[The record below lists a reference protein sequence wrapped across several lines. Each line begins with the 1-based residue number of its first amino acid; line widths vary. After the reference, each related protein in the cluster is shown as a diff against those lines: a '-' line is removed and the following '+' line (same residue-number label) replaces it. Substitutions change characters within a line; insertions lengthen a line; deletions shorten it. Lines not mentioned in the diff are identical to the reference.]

1 MKRGLFMVGCLGA
14 AFCIAGCSTVQQ
26 TATTSSDG
34 TNQVRTTTLRV
45 STLGDAK
52 QVIQSLRASNG
63 STHSLGAA
71 GIEQQTTSDLMLQ
84 VIRTAIEA
92 GKAAAK

>member
-1 MKRGLFMVGCLGA
+1 MKGCEVCLA
-14 AFCIAGCSTVQQ
+14 AALLCGCSSVTQ
-26 TATTSSDG
+26 TASTSTDG
-34 TNQVRTTTLRV
+34 TNQVRTTTLKV

-71 GIEQQTTSDLMLQ
+71 GVEQQTTSDLMLQ
-84 VIRTAIEA
+84 VIRSAIEA
-92 GKAAAK
+92 GKTAVGK

>member
-1 MKRGLFMVGCLGA
+1 MKRGLFMVGCLA
-14 AFCIAGCSTVQQ
+14 AALVGSGCSTVQQ
-26 TATTSSDG
+26 TATTSTDG
-34 TNQVRTTTLRV
+34 TNQVRTTTLKV

-63 STHSLGAA
+63 STHNLGAA
-71 GIEQQTTSDLMLQ
+71 GVEQQTTSDLMLQ
-84 VIRTAIEA
+84 VIRAAIEA

>member
-1 MKRGLFMVGCLGA
+1 MRVQRLGCCLGVA
-14 AFCIAGCSTVQQ
+14 LLCGCSSVTQ
-26 TATTSSDG
+26 TATTSTDG
-34 TNQVRTTTLRV
+34 TNQVRTTSLKV

-71 GIEQQTTSDLMLQ
+71 GVEQQTTSDLMLQ
-84 VIRTAIEA
+84 VIRAAMEA
-92 GKAAAK
+92 GKTSIGK